1 MDLFTGH
8 EPVCTINIHWSA
20 HVIYSQSHYLF
31 TDVVKHNFEWVTTLQ
46 KLSSVNIKFV
56 KCSTLLLDLSVLLN
70 RSYNSTYV
78 SPFVRSFVY
87 LFIRSFF
94 RLFFCLF
101 FGHSF
106 VRLFVR

>member
-1 MDLFTGH
+1 M
-8 EPVCTINIHWSA
+8 
-20 HVIYSQSHYLF
+20 HVIYSQLHYLF

-78 SPFVRSFVY
+78 SPFVRSF
-87 LFIRSFF
+87 I
-94 RLFFCLF
+94 C
-101 FGHSF
+101 SF
-106 VRLFVR
+106 VRSFVCSFVCFLVIRLFVCLFVSSKFFSELAHSFFQIFYMN